1 MNYATPQIEELFLN
15 FDMECEKA
23 MEYTKGEYNLMRA
36 GRANPKLVENIKVD
50 YYGAPTPINQ
60 MGNISIPEPRCLVIS
75 LWDKSAL
82 KLVEKA
88 ILSANIGV
96 TPQNDGTVIRLTFPV
111 LTEERRKEL
120 VKQVK
125 EACRRH
131 QGGAAQ
137 RPPLRH
143 GRTQKGKGSQNR
155 FGRPYLRLRAGSGQ
169 TACQTDRSG
178 RQTCQRKG
186 SGRNVR
192 VTAIQ
197 RNEHKRPYRT

>member
-111 LTEERRKEL
+111 LTEERRRDL

-125 EACRRH
+125 KLAEDTKVVLRNARRSVMDGLKKEKAAKTVSEDLISDYEQEVDKQLAKQIEAVDKL
-131 QGGAAQ
+131 AKEKEADVM
-137 RPPLRH
+137 
-143 GRTQKGKGSQNR
+143 S
-155 FGRPYLRLRAGSGQ
+155 
-169 TACQTDRSG
+169 
-178 RQTCQRKG
+178 
-186 SGRNVR
+186 V
-192 VTAIQ
+192 
-197 RNEHKRPYRT
+197 

>member
-96 TPQNDGTVIRLTFPV
+96 TPQNDGTVIRLIFPV

-125 EACRRH
+125 KLAEDTKVVLRNARRSVMDGLKKEKAAKTVSEDLISDYEQEVDKQLAKQIEAVDKL
-131 QGGAAQ
+131 AKEKEADVM
-137 RPPLRH
+137 
-143 GRTQKGKGSQNR
+143 S
-155 FGRPYLRLRAGSGQ
+155 
-169 TACQTDRSG
+169 
-178 RQTCQRKG
+178 
-186 SGRNVR
+186 V
-192 VTAIQ
+192 
-197 RNEHKRPYRT
+197 

>member
-23 MEYTKGEYNLMRA
+23 IEYTKGEYNLMRA

-125 EACRRH
+125 KLAEDTKVVLRNARRSVMDGLKKEKAAKTVSEDLISDYEQEVDKQLAKQIEAVDKL
-131 QGGAAQ
+131 AKEKEADVM
-137 RPPLRH
+137 
-143 GRTQKGKGSQNR
+143 S
-155 FGRPYLRLRAGSGQ
+155 
-169 TACQTDRSG
+169 
-178 RQTCQRKG
+178 
-186 SGRNVR
+186 V
-192 VTAIQ
+192 
-197 RNEHKRPYRT
+197 